1 MQNEP
6 PSAGSEIPAIDAV
19 PRCAFVT
26 GPRGAGKTRWVQR
39 QVRGVIGEHS
49 GSHCAILLAEEGR
62 TRMERFCKET
72 PGVSVRRLL
81 LPCMCCPGLADLS
94 GVLKEFVAEVQPGWL
109 FVEVPAL
116 AAAGLLAEFDRVV
129 GWPRKLDVCLDAGW
143 TLALRDNSLAPFQL
157 ALLGLANLVIPDNSS
172 VESRKGDSGVTG
184 RANLNDPA

>member
-1 MQNEP
+1 MQNDP

-19 PRCAFVT
+19 PQCAFVT

-39 QVRGVIGEHS
+39 QVRGVIDEHP
-49 GSHCAILLAEEGR
+49 GAHCAILLAEEGR

-94 GVLKEFVAEVQPGWL
+94 GVLRGLVAAVRPGWL

-129 GWPRKLDVCLDAGW
+129 GWPRKLDVCLDSGW
-143 TLALRDNSLAPFQL
+143 TLALRDSSLAPFQL
-157 ALLGLANLVIPDNSS
+157 ALLGLADLVIPDTSS
-172 VESRKGDSGVTG
+172 VESRQSDSGAAG
-184 RANLNDPA
+184 RTNLNDPA